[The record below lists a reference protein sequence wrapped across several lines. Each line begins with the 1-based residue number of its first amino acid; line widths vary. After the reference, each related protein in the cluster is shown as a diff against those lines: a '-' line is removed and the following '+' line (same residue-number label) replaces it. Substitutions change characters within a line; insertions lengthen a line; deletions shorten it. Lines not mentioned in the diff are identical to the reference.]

1 MGYIGSPFFKGYKH
15 MNMKKILFIISILI
29 LMALINAPSL
39 RAQNQINPSAQLLD
53 NEVIVDNRQ
62 EILRDYFEKFNSP
75 LADFSD
81 EFINSADAFGL
92 DWRLLPAITGV
103 ESTYGKFI
111 PKNSYNAYGWNNG
124 LYHFKSWPDSIW
136 YVSKALKEN
145 YVDRGAK
152 TIDKIARIY
161 APPSPTWAAKVKSI
175 MKKIDGE
182 SQFTLDL

>member
-81 EFINSADAFGL
+81 EFIDSADAFGL

-124 LYHFKSWPDSIW
+124 LYNFKSWPDSIW

-145 YVDRGAK
+145 YLDRGAK